1 MGGHSHPTAKRQG
14 GHVVE
19 EKMIA
24 AMRWS
29 DPERHV
35 LHVRKIAADILASG
49 DLRCLG
55 LTDP

>member
-1 MGGHSHPTAKRQG
+1 
-14 GHVVE
+14 
-19 EKMIA
+19 MIA